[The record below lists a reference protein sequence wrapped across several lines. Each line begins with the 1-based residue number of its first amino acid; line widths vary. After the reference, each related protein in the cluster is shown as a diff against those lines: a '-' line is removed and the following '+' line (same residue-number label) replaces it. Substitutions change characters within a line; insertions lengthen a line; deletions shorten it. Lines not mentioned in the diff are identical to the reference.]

1 MDVTFNFHTSK
12 YFPFCKPNNDSL
24 YINIKSNQPDT
35 IKKEL
40 PRIVDKRIS
49 EISCNKEK
57 FDKAKGIYQK
67 ALNESDF
74 KVALNFNEQQT
85 ERTGTEKIIWF
96 NPSYE
101 SVKTNIGRQFLKL
114 IRKYFPKQ
122 QKFTKIFSSNTNKLS
137 CSCTANMKNLIKQH
151 NSKILNNTPTQ

>member
-1 MDVTFNFHTSK
+1 MQTQQRF
-12 YFPFCKPNNDSL
+12 SL
-24 YINIKSNQPDT
+24 HQLKSNQPDT

-49 EISCNKEK
+49 ELSCNKEK

-85 ERTGTEKIIWF
+85 ERTGTEKIICF